1 MELLASLGLAYLLF
15 VAGSR
20 SGSTCCAVPRWPPG
34 CGRSGSFVAGVAVS
48 AISDRAQG
56 TGATRMKVE
65 VIGFGLLVPI
75 FFVTAGVQ
83 FDLAALASSTA
94 DLVLVPPKW
103 CPASLDVFPRRDA

>member
-1 MELLASLGLAYLLF
+1 MLRGPALATGLRTFGLLRCWGRG
-15 VAGSR
+15 VR
-20 SGSTCCAVPRWPPG
+20 DQRPR
-34 CGRSGSFVAGVAVS
+34 A
-48 AISDRAQG
+48 G

-103 CPASLDVFPRRDA
+103 CPASLDVFTRRDA

>member
-1 MELLASLGLAYLLF
+1 
-15 VAGSR
+15 
-20 SGSTCCAVPRWPPG
+20 
-34 CGRSGSFVAGVAVS
+34 
-48 AISDRAQG
+48 
-56 TGATRMKVE
+56 MKVE

-103 CPASLDVFPRRDA
+103 CPASLDVFTRRDA